1 VVKRREFITL
11 LGGAAAAWPTVAR
24 AQQPR
29 MQVIGYIGS
38 TPEADVSRLRA
49 FRQGLG
55 EAGFV
60 EGRNV
65 TIEYRWNETTPDRRP
80 ELAADLIRRR
90 VSVIVAVA
98 PMAAVAK
105 AATSTIPIV
114 FWGSP
119 DAVQVGLV
127 ASLNR
132 PGGNVT
138 GVTDMGPEIGGKRLG
153 LMRELLPAAMR
164 DALVIYTNGLVL
176 GGPLATEM
184 TSAAEALGRH
194 LDILTAATIGEI
206 DGVFASLAERR
217 TEALFVAP
225 SIFFTNRRVQ
235 FATLATRHGIP
246 TLYANREFVE
256 VGGLISYGTSQTQ
269 THRQVGL
276 YAGRIL
282 RGEKP
287 AELPV
292 LRADKFELVINAGT
306 AKALGLAIPPTLL
319 AIADEVI
326 E

>member
-1 VVKRREFITL
+1 MRRRDFITL
-11 LGGAAAAWPTVAR
+11 IGSAATWPIAAH
-24 AQQPR
+24 AQAMP
-29 MQVIGYIGS
+29 VIGYIGS

-65 TIEYRWNETTPDRRP
+65 TIEYRWNEATPARWP
-80 ELAADLIRRR
+80 ELAADLIGRR
-90 VSVIVAVA
+90 VSVIIAVA
-98 PMAAVAK
+98 PVAAVAK

-114 FWGSP
+114 FWGAP

-132 PGGNVT
+132 PGANVT
-138 GVTDMGPEIGGKRLG
+138 GVTNMGTEIGGKRLG
-153 LMRELLPAAMR
+153 LMHEMLPSAMR
-164 DALVIYTNGLVL
+164 YALVISPNGLVL

-184 TSAAEALGRH
+184 TSAAEALGGH
-194 LDILTAATIGEI
+194 LDTLTAGTIGEI
-206 DGVFASLAERR
+206 DGVFASIAERR

-225 SIFFTNRRVQ
+225 SVFFTNRRVQ

-246 TLYANREFVE
+246 ALYTSREFVE
-256 VGGLISYGTSQTQ
+256 AGGLISYGTNEAE
-269 THRQVGL
+269 THRQLGL

-282 RGEKP
+282 KGEKP

-292 LRADKFELVINAGT
+292 VRASKFELVINLGT
-306 AKALGLAIPPTLL
+306 AKTLGLTVPPSLL

>member
-1 VVKRREFITL
+1 LKRRKFITL
-11 LGGAAAAWPTVAR
+11 IGGAAAWPLAAR

-60 EGRNV
+60 EGRNA
-65 TIEYRWNETTPDRRP
+65 TIEYRWSETTPAQRP

-90 VSVIVAVA
+90 VSVIIAVA
-98 PMAAVAK
+98 PAAAVAK

-114 FWGSP
+114 FWGAP

-132 PGGNVT
+132 PGANVT
-138 GVTDMGPEIGGKRLG
+138 GVTTMGTEIGGKRLG
-153 LMRELLPAAMR
+153 LMHELLPSVMR
-164 DALVIYTNGLVL
+164 YALVINSNGLVL

-184 TSAAEALGRH
+184 TSAAEALGGQ
-194 LDILTAATIGEI
+194 LDTLTAGTIGEI
-206 DGVFASLAERR
+206 DGVFASIAERR

-225 SIFFTNRRVQ
+225 SVFFANRRVQ

-246 TLYANREFVE
+246 ALYTSREFVE
-256 VGGLISYGTSQTQ
+256 VGGLISYGSNEAEI
-269 THRQVGL
+269 HRQVGL

-282 RGEKP
+282 KGEKP
-287 AELPV
+287 ADLPV
-292 LRADKFELVINAGT
+292 VRASKFELVINLGT
-306 AKALGLAIPPTLL
+306 AKALGLAVPQTLL